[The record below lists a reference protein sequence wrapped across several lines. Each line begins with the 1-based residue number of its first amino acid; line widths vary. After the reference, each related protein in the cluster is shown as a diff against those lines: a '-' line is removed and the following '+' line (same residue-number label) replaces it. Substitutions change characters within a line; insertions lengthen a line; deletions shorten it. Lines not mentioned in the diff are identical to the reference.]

1 MKKKLINEFLRDKT
15 ADEDVIYVLERLP
28 DEAFAALDHISKSAE
43 YEGADWVTRELQKL
57 CRKYLSDDTE
67 LMKKID
73 EDSDQ

>member
-1 MKKKLINEFLRDKT
+1 MKLKLINELLRDKT
-15 ADEDVIYVLERLP
+15 ADEDVLQILERLP

-43 YEGADWVTRELQKL
+43 YEDAYWVTRELQKL

-73 EDSDQ
+73 EDN

>member
-1 MKKKLINEFLRDKT
+1 MKLKLINEFLQDKT
-15 ADEDVIYVLERLP
+15 ADEDVLQILERLP
-28 DEAFAALDHISKSAE
+28 DEALAALDHISKRAE

-73 EDSDQ
+73 EDN

>member
-15 ADEDVIYVLERLP
+15 ADEDVLQILERLP

-43 YEGADWVTRELQKL
+43 YEGAYWVTRELQKL

-73 EDSDQ
+73 EDN

>member
-28 DEAFAALDHISKSAE
+28 DEAFAALDHISKNAE
-43 YEGADWVTRELQKL
+43 YEGADWATRELQEL

-73 EDSDQ
+73 EDN